1 MKLQCDKKA
10 DKRAHKI
17 SQDKTSGGQDTAA
30 LFCGKRL
37 VKWKFI
43 HSATAMA
50 LIHSSYQQLSVRATL
65 PFFSISV
72 LDISLAFMHRG
83 VAAAH
88 LNFRFE
94 SRGTL
99 QK

>member
-1 MKLQCDKKA
+1 
-10 DKRAHKI
+10 
-17 SQDKTSGGQDTAA
+17 
-30 LFCGKRL
+30 
-37 VKWKFI
+37 
-43 HSATAMA
+43 MA

-72 LDISLAFMHRG
+72 LDISLLAFMHRG

>member
-1 MKLQCDKKA
+1 
-10 DKRAHKI
+10 
-17 SQDKTSGGQDTAA
+17 
-30 LFCGKRL
+30 
-37 VKWKFI
+37 
-43 HSATAMA
+43 MA